1 MDIFDEIIQCLQSE
15 KDQYGNVF
23 VSSDHLKEFFA
34 NVSTSS
40 RPEHSRKPL
49 QQQDTQGLRS
59 SLPPSGEIRST
70 HAVPHPEQHSAPL
83 NAQFNSQ
90 RRVMEQ
96 PHAPVTEAETPAE
109 SPQRKDLPPSP
120 EAIAA
125 MDWNQLRIATSRCRG
140 CRLCETRTNVVFAD
154 GNEHAELMFI
164 GEGPGADEDAQGV
177 PFVGKA
183 GQLLS
188 KMIAAM
194 QFKREEVY
202 IANIVKCRPP
212 GNRNPTDDEMASC
225 LPYLLRQIELVRP
238 KVIVLLGSVALKGL
252 LNRSGIMRMRGH
264 WLDYRGIMVMP
275 TFHPAYLLRYEA
287 GKKDAWSDL
296 QQVMKVFGKVYKKAR

>member
-1 MDIFDEIIQCLQSE
+1 MDIFDEIIQCLKNE
-15 KDQYGNVF
+15 KDSCGNVF
-23 VSSDHLKEFFA
+23 VSRENLTEFFGPSA
-34 NVSTSS
+34 QRTATAPAMQRRRESGT
-40 RPEHSRKPL
+40 
-49 QQQDTQGLRS
+49 
-59 SLPPSGEIRST
+59 LPPTPVPTPAAPPRTVPEQTRTTFAASVSEAGEHPIRREIRRRDADAAGEAAHT
-70 HAVPHPEQHSAPL
+70 PAVPRQTPETVASM
-83 NAQFNSQ
+83 NW
-90 RRVMEQ
+90 
-96 PHAPVTEAETPAE
+96 
-109 SPQRKDLPPSP
+109 D
-120 EAIAA
+120 
-125 MDWNQLRIATSRCRG
+125 QLRCATDHCRL
-140 CRLCETRTNVVFAD
+140 CRLCETRTHVVFAD

-164 GEGPGADEDAQGV
+164 GEGPGADEDAQGI

-183 GQLLS
+183 GQLLT

-194 QFKREEVY
+194 QFRREEVY

-212 GNRNPTDDEMASC
+212 ENRNPMDDEMAAC
-225 LPYLLRQIELVRP
+225 LPYLQRQIELVRP

-296 QQVMKVFGKVYKKAR
+296 QQVMKVFGKVYRKAR

>member
-1 MDIFDEIIQCLQSE
+1 MDIFDEIIQCLQNE
-15 KDQYGNVF
+15 KDQYGNLF
-23 VSSDHLKEFFA
+23 VSRDNLTEFFA
-34 NVSTSS
+34 KVSPHSPQSGKTSEQS
-40 RPEHSRKPL
+40 EMRPPRNSICPAGAE
-49 QQQDTQGLRS
+49 RS
-59 SLPPSGEIRST
+59 VPEAVPEPSGTASVSRAGVT
-70 HAVPHPEQHSAPL
+70 PHLPAAAPD
-83 NAQFNSQ
+83 S
-90 RRVMEQ
+90 
-96 PHAPVTEAETPAE
+96 HPAAA
-109 SPQRKDLPPSP
+109 PQREMPPSP
-120 EAIAA
+120 ETVGA
-125 MDWNQLRIATSRCRG
+125 MDWNQLREAVSRCHG

-154 GNEHAELMFI
+154 GSEHAELMFI

-183 GQLLS
+183 GQLLT

-296 QQVMKVFGKVYKKAR
+296 QQVMKVFGKVYRKSR